1 VLQKRHFPHQVAWS
15 TPGNSDTATE
25 VGTFHAHISSSDEAD
40 SGATRALDE
49 QDFATART
57 GLSCA
62 FEQQPV
68 VFICQETQPWDLA
81 GTSLLNLL

>member
-1 VLQKRHFPHQVAWS
+1 LAEAVSVGRDVMTSDDTCVQLAGGPVVDETTRMHQRLES
-15 TPGNSDTATE
+15 TD
-25 VGTFHAHISSSDEAD
+25 D
-40 SGATRALDE
+40 SE
-49 QDFATART
+49 DFATAKT

-62 FEQQPV
+62 VEQQPV